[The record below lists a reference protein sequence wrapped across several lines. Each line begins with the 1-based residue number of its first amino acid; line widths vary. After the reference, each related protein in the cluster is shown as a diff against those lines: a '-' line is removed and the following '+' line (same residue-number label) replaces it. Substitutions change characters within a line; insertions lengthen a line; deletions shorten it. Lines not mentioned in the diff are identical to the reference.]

1 LKILLTGSNGILGK
15 EISKN
20 ISNCITPSRN
30 ELDIT
35 NRKAVFEFIKINKF
49 DVVIHT
55 AALTSVRECEN
66 NKKNAWKTNVT
77 GTQNI
82 VDALSIYN
90 PNTNL
95 IYVSTACVFKG
106 DEKMYSEKSLP
117 NPANFYSLTKL
128 IGETIVQ
135 SLSNHLIIR
144 TNFVAKKKW
153 PYEKAFT
160 DRFGTYLFAD
170 DVAIGIKEIYESK
183 QKGIIHLVGDKIFSM
198 YELAK
203 ITTPEI
209 KPMTLKDYSGPHLT
223 INMTLDSANWKKY
236 QISEF

>member
-1 LKILLTGSNGILGK
+1 MNILLTGGNGILGK
-15 EISKN
+15 EILKRN
-20 ISNCITPSRN
+20 SNCIAPSKD
-30 ELDIT
+30 EFDIT
-35 NRKAVFEFIKINKF
+35 NREVVFDFIKKNKF
-49 DVVIHT
+49 DTIIHT
-55 AALTSVRECEN
+55 AALTSIRECET
-66 NKKNAWKTNVT
+66 NKKNAWKTNVV

-90 PNTNL
+90 SDADL
-95 IYVSTACVFKG
+95 IYLSTACVFQG
-106 DEKMYSEKSLP
+106 DEKMYSEISLP

-128 IGETIVQ
+128 IGETIVK

-144 TNFVAKKKW
+144 TNFISKKKW

-170 DVAIGIKEIYESK
+170 DVAIGINEIYESK
-183 QKGIIHLVGDKIFSM
+183 QKGIIHLVGDKVFSM

-209 KPMTLKDYSGPHLT
+209 KPMTLEDYSGPHVT
-223 INMTLDSANWKKY
+223 INMTLDSINWKKY
-236 QISEF
+236 KISKF